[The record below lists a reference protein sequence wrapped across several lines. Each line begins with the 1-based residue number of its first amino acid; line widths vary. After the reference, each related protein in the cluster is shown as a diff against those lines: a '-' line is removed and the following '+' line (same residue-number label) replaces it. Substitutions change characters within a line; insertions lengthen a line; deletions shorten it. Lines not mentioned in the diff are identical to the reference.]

1 MKSGFVSLVG
11 RPNVG
16 KSTLINSIIGY
27 KVAITSDKVG
37 TTRNIVQ
44 GIYTDSDTQIVFV
57 DTPGIHKPNNRLGQM
72 LNEQAY
78 YSLNDVDII
87 LFLIDVTKEFGRGD
101 NFILEKIKEVNKP
114 VFLILNK
121 VDKIKNQY
129 LTINP
134 IKIQDKIKKDE
145 LFSLITKYKDLY
157 DFKEII
163 PLSAIKNK
171 NVDEL
176 INTLKKYLP
185 DNVMYYPES
194 DITNTSLEFR
204 IAELIREKV
213 LRLTKE
219 EVPHAITCVTENLNI
234 SKDKAIIDA
243 TIIVE
248 RDSLKSIIIGK
259 GGSMLKE
266 IGSKA
271 RSDIE
276 DMLDKKV
283 YLNLYVKS
291 VKNWRDKEKY
301 LKELGFYDID
311 EDI

>member
-121 VDKIKNQY
+121 VDKIK
-129 LTINP
+129 
-134 IKIQDKIKKDE
+134 KDE

-171 NVDEL
+171 NVNEL

>member
-121 VDKIKNQY
+121 V
-129 LTINP
+129 
-134 IKIQDKIKKDE
+134 DKIKKDE

-301 LKELGFYDID
+301 LKELGFYDMD

>member
-121 VDKIKNQY
+121 V
-129 LTINP
+129 
-134 IKIQDKIKKDE
+134 DKIKKDE

-283 YLNLYVKS
+283 YLNLYMIK
-291 VKNWRDKEKY
+291 KR
-301 LKELGFYDID
+301 
-311 EDI
+311 

>member
-121 VDKIKNQY
+121 VDKIK
-129 LTINP
+129 
-134 IKIQDKIKKDE
+134 KDE

-171 NVDEL
+171 NIDEL

>member
-121 VDKIKNQY
+121 VDKIK
-129 LTINP
+129 
-134 IKIQDKIKKDE
+134 KDE

-185 DNVMYYPES
+185 DNVMYYPKS

-291 VKNWRDKEKY
+291 IKNWRDKEKY

>member
-121 VDKIKNQY
+121 VDKIK
-129 LTINP
+129 
-134 IKIQDKIKKDE
+134 KDE

-171 NVDEL
+171 NIDEL

-291 VKNWRDKEKY
+291 IKNWRDKEKY

>member
-121 VDKIKNQY
+121 VDKIK
-129 LTINP
+129 
-134 IKIQDKIKKDE
+134 KDE

-219 EVPHAITCVTENLNI
+219 EVPHAITCVTENLDI

>member
-121 VDKIKNQY
+121 VDKIK
-129 LTINP
+129 
-134 IKIQDKIKKDE
+134 KDE
-145 LFSLITKYKDLY
+145 
-157 DFKEII
+157 
-163 PLSAIKNK
+163 
-171 NVDEL
+171 
-176 INTLKKYLP
+176 
-185 DNVMYYPES
+185 
-194 DITNTSLEFR
+194 
-204 IAELIREKV
+204 
-213 LRLTKE
+213 
-219 EVPHAITCVTENLNI
+219 
-234 SKDKAIIDA
+234 
-243 TIIVE
+243 
-248 RDSLKSIIIGK
+248 
-259 GGSMLKE
+259 
-266 IGSKA
+266 
-271 RSDIE
+271 
-276 DMLDKKV
+276 
-283 YLNLYVKS
+283 
-291 VKNWRDKEKY
+291 
-301 LKELGFYDID
+301 
-311 EDI
+311 

>member
-121 VDKIKNQY
+121 VDKIK
-129 LTINP
+129 
-134 IKIQDKIKKDE
+134 KDE

-171 NVDEL
+171 NIDEL

-271 RSDIE
+271 RNDIE

>member
-121 VDKIKNQY
+121 V
-129 LTINP
+129 
-134 IKIQDKIKKDE
+134 DKIKKDE

-291 VKNWRDKEKY
+291 IKNWRDKEKY